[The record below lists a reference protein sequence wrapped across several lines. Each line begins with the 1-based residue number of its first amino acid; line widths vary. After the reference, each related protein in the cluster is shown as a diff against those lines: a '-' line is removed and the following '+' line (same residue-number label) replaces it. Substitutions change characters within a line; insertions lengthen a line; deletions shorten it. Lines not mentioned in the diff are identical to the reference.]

1 MSKHLSRLLLITLF
15 IAVVSSCGSSRKNAP
30 AIGGY
35 TPGGQQTT
43 PGRSSLTWTDLRVP
57 VSVNISSPSSLRVSG
72 VMTMVNDKD
81 IHISLR
87 LLGFEVGAAYI
98 TGDSIYAYAK
108 LQRGY
113 VAESIG
119 SLLGGVNATVADVQ
133 ALLIG
138 APLTMPRISGNTT
151 FEMQTSELTG
161 QPLSITVSHPS
172 GRTGSISYT
181 PLEGTPLAS
190 SVAIAA
196 TTGQKRLAATLNY
209 DWSRAEADTGA
220 SKSFSIPNGY
230 RRIDAT
236 ALLKSLSAG
245 K

>member
-1 MSKHLSRLLLITLF
+1 M
-15 IAVVSSCGSSRKNAP
+15 
-30 AIGGY
+30 
-35 TPGGQQTT
+35 
-43 PGRSSLTWTDLRVP
+43 
-57 VSVNISSPSSLRVSG
+57 
-72 VMTMVNDKD
+72 
-81 IHISLR
+81 
-87 LLGFEVGAAYI
+87 
-98 TGDSIYAYAK
+98 
-108 LQRGY
+108 
-113 VAESIG
+113 AESIG